1 MKSPRDDG
9 TLELWRARGEA
20 RRTAGD
26 MAVHVPML
34 LALGLLAAA
43 VAACGG
49 SDNPDTP
56 PEAVTANPDAE
67 TIPTEPLP
75 EVLPEPYIFVGDEL
89 FGEEVEE
96 ELQEEIYIVQP
107 GDTLAVIAEAAGV
120 TTEELQRLNGIADPS
135 VLSAGD
141 ELRIPVRGDRIAATT
156 EADEEDFTG
165 PPPGEEYTVQ
175 PGDTLIGIA
184 EANGLNYLDLQSYN
198 GLTDFEAGNL
208 IVGQTLIIP
217 PPEEEE
223 EGPTEPPG

>member
-1 MKSPRDDG
+1 M
-9 TLELWRARGEA
+9 
-20 RRTAGD
+20 
-26 MAVHVPML
+26 HVPML